1 MFALYLNY
9 PNAYRKIEIE
19 IEIENRKSLTEPNQ
33 IESQLN
39 IY

>member
-9 PNAYRKIEIE
+9 PNAYRKIE